1 MSLTI
6 HERGGRD
13 IQDILVPDIL
23 QENSMFNVEAV
34 RADFPILHQQVRG
47 KRLVYLDNAA
57 TSQKPRSVIDTLN
70 RYYESGNS
78 NIHRGVHYL
87 SEVATRSYEEARV
100 KVKNFLNAAD
110 AHEIIFVRG
119 TTEAINLVASSYG
132 RKNIGAGDEIIIS
145 HMEHHSNI
153 VPWQMLCEEK
163 GALLRIIPITDS
175 GEIIL
180 EEYEKLLNERTKF
193 VSIVHMSNALGTIN
207 PVEKVIEL
215 AHRRGVPVLLDGA
228 QSAQHMRVDVQ
239 ALDCDFYT
247 CSGHKL
253 FGPTGIGVLY
263 GKMGLLDAMPPYQ
276 GGGDMISSVTFEK
289 TAYNTLPYKF
299 EAGTPHV
306 AGAIGLGAAIDYV
319 SALSLDAVAAHE
331 AKLLDYATQAM
342 SDVEGLHII
351 GTARRKASVLS
362 FVVDGAHPSDIGAIL
377 DTQGVAIRTG
387 HHCTQPLM
395 DRFGLSAT
403 ARASFAFYNT
413 LEEVDSL
420 VRAVRKAKQMLA

>member
-1 MSLTI
+1 
-6 HERGGRD
+6 
-13 IQDILVPDIL
+13 
-23 QENSMFNVEAV
+23 
-34 RADFPILHQQVRG
+34 
-47 KRLVYLDNAA
+47 
-57 TSQKPRSVIDTLN
+57 
-70 RYYESGNS
+70 
-78 NIHRGVHYL
+78 
-87 SEVATRSYEEARV
+87 
-100 KVKNFLNAAD
+100 
-110 AHEIIFVRG
+110 
-119 TTEAINLVASSYG
+119 
-132 RKNIGAGDEIIIS
+132 
-145 HMEHHSNI
+145 
-153 VPWQMLCEEK
+153 
-163 GALLRIIPITDS
+163 
-175 GEIIL
+175 
-180 EEYEKLLNERTKF
+180 
-193 VSIVHMSNALGTIN
+193 
-207 PVEKVIEL
+207 
-215 AHRRGVPVLLDGA
+215 
-228 QSAQHMRVDVQ
+228 
-239 ALDCDFYT
+239 
-247 CSGHKL
+247 
-253 FGPTGIGVLY
+253 
-263 GKMGLLDAMPPYQ
+263 
-276 GGGDMISSVTFEK
+276 VTFEK